1 MIPGGSLGT
10 HIREH
15 SMLGVGSGAGMGWSW
30 DGTYW
35 VLKNAGTTIARIH
48 GTTGTLEIAG
58 VVKTGV
64 SF

>member
-1 MIPGGSLGT
+1 MIPGGNLG
-10 HIREH
+10 EH
-15 SMLGVGSGAGMGWSW
+15 VKEHAKLGVGTGGSGWSW

-58 VVKTGV
+58 VVKTEV